1 MFKQNLQAVYIPP
14 EEQKYNFFRSTVK
27 VSDLGFT
34 SSLKGKKFRSIK
46 KFNEKKENLETLTKN
61 NEKKLKYL
69 KKKYEELGIVID
81 PTILSSPK
89 SLVSVK
95 KSPVE
100 KVKKQESS
108 DDEEFDSDESFEF
121 EDIQQLDS
129 DEDSVGEEEVVEVTK
144 PLTKSSKRIV
154 QKPVK
159 ETPAPAPKTKK
170 VNKKVAA
177 PKKTVQASDSDSP
190 VVSKKKPANKKA
202 IKKVVQESPV
212 AIVKKT
218 KPTKKDSAENLL
230 KPKRAGIEKKK
241 KSENNK
247 ISKVGTDKLKFAVK
261 KMLSGDSPKKVTKG
275 KDALKKKSGKK

>member
-46 KFNEKKENLETLTKN
+46 KFNEKIENLETLTKN

-129 DEDSVGEEEVVEVTK
+129 DEDSVAEEVTK

-159 ETPAPAPKTKK
+159 ETPAPATKK

-190 VVSKKKPANKKA
+190 VVSKKKQANKKV

-247 ISKVGTDKLKFAVK
+247 TSKVETDKLKFAVK